1 MLIKF
6 SLKQIKPEP
15 FLFRRLPLLSSPIST
30 VLSAGQQKNYL
41 ADHTFWL
48 LGKQGIRIAFMIR
61 CRDDAAA
68 D

>member
-15 FLFRRLPLLSSPIST
+15 FLFHRLPLLSSPIST
-30 VLSAGQQKNYL
+30 VPSAGQQKNYL

-48 LGKQGIRIAFMIR
+48 LGKKESGLLL
-61 CRDDAAA
+61 
-68 D
+68 